1 MGSHPLVLLLSPQL
15 SNLLLPS
22 HPKQMTLLLPH
33 RKLRLLDEGSPSSHH
48 PGLATILF
56 SPDAPVSEA
65 PAPVR
70 HQHQLLLPTP
80 LPAPRREVYPLE
92 NPSKKVSSRD
102 TKLNGIAFS
111 ANLPI

>member
-56 SPDAPVSEA
+56 SPMLQSPRPLLLSDISIGFSFPHHCQPQGVRFILWKT
-65 PAPVR
+65 PVR
-70 HQHQLLLPTP
+70 KCRAET
-80 LPAPRREVYPLE
+80 R
-92 NPSKKVSSRD
+92 S
-102 TKLNGIAFS
+102 
-111 ANLPI
+111 